1 MSRKTYEK
9 LLILMVCSTYLNN
22 KSFIV
27 KIWHYLGMNF
37 SKTMNT
43 EKIMKRF

>member
-37 SKTMNT
+37 SYDEHR